1 MSLPK
6 HDVNFFEE
14 SLLSNPDKIV
24 RYRPY
29 TTKEEKEFLLAV
41 ETEEEDKIMSAVESI
56 VRNCVQDVDVDNEM
70 TPVDTNYLL
79 IRIRQKGKG
88 DIIAF
93 AWKCEECQG
102 INRDTLDTNEELEFR
117 IADPDPIQLDDWTV
131 NLKWP
136 TNGLVSKLKGISEIE
151 RNYKVLAYSI
161 KNIVEGETVSDE
173 FTPDE
178 IQEWVENLPPKLFE
192 KYTKEYGQKSPRI
205 IVNKI
210 VKCGHCEAKERD
222 LALEEAAAFFLS

>member
-1 MSLPK
+1 MSLPEVN
-6 HDVNFFEE
+6 VNFFEE
-14 SLLSNPDKIV
+14 NLLSNPEKV
-24 RYRPY
+24 VKYRPY

-41 ETEEEDKIMSAVESI
+41 ETEDEDKIMKAVEAI
-56 VRNCVQDVDVDNEM
+56 VRNCVQDVDVDTEM

-93 AWKCEECQG
+93 AWKCEECEA
-102 INRDTLDTNEELEFR
+102 INRDTLDTREELGFR
-117 IADPDPIQLDDWTV
+117 NADPTPIKLGDWV
-131 NLKWP
+131 INIKWP
-136 TNGLVSKLKGISEIE
+136 TNSLVSKLRSLPEVE
-151 RNYKVLAYSI
+151 RNYKVLAQSI
-161 KNIVEGETVSDE
+161 KSIVVGEKVSDE

-178 IQEWVENLPPKLFE
+178 IEAWMEKLPPKLF
-192 KYTKEYGQKSPRI
+192 KEYTTSYGEKSPRI
-205 IVNKI
+205 TVNKK